1 MRVIDLPSN
10 QESAYFHCLEEWS
23 DEIKEADS
31 YKENWYGKMKNKGLR
46 VKLALDDNEAVG
58 GMIQYAPIEHSFA
71 EGEGL
76 YFIFCIWVHGHKQG
90 RGNYQGKGMG
100 SALIKAA
107 EEDVMHLGGKGLVA
121 WGMSIP
127 VFMRASWFRKHG
139 YRRVDRMS
147 MQELL
152 WKPFSPDAVAPKW
165 IRAKRKPETIHGKVV
180 VTSCINGWCPGQS
193 LVNERAKRASLAL
206 GNMVEFHEVDTFD
219 RPTFKEWGVSDALFI
234 DDKQIRT
241 GPPPSYE
248 KIRKQIE
255 KRVHQI
261 RNR

>member
-1 MRVIDLPSN
+1 MRVIDLAPN
-10 QESAYFHCLEEWS
+10 QENTYFHCLEEWS
-23 DEIKEADS
+23 DEIKEAGS
-31 YKENWYGKMKNKGLR
+31 YKEDWYGKMKNRGLR
-46 VKLALDDNEAVG
+46 VKLALDDKEAVG

-107 EEDVMHLGGKGLVA
+107 EEDAMHLGGKGLVA

-127 VFMRASWFRKHG
+127 VFMRASWFTKHG
-139 YRRVDRMS
+139 YRRVDRIG

-152 WKPFSPDAVAPKW
+152 WKPFAPDAIAPKW
-165 IRAKRKPETIHGKVV
+165 FRAKQKPETIRGKVV
-180 VTSCINGWCPGQS
+180 VTSCISGWCPAQS
-193 LVNERAKRASLAL
+193 LVSQRAKRASLAF
-206 GNMVEFHEVDTFD
+206 GNMVEFHEIDTFD
-219 RPTFKEWGVSDALFI
+219 RQKIKEWGVSDALFI

-248 KIRKQIE
+248 KIRKQIG
-255 KRVHQI
+255 KRIHRI
-261 RNR
+261 KNR